1 LTATATV
8 TATTAAQQ
16 PVLSLRDVRVGS
28 RHRREVRDIVRGVN
42 LDVLPGEKVG
52 VVGESGSG
60 KTLTMLSMLRLLP
73 RPLEVLG
80 GEIFFE
86 NRNITDLDERGMQS
100 VRGGGVAMVY
110 QDPMTSL
117 NPLLRV
123 RTQLVETLRAH
134 GAGKAAAHERT
145 REVLGQVGFVDPERV
160 AAAFPHELSGGMV
173 QRVMIAMAISTSPRL
188 LVADEPT
195 TALDVTIQQQI
206 LDLVDSLQARTAMA
220 VVWVSHDLGV
230 IARLVDRVCVMYAGR
245 VVESAATVQLFD
257 RPTHPY
263 SRALLGSLPGPEV
276 EHRAQLTQIGGSP
289 PDPTMLQAGCPFRAR
304 CPYAF
309 ERCAEEEPPL
319 LDRGHGSF
327 AACWREPGTW
337 S

>member
-1 LTATATV
+1 MTAIAPGPV
-8 TATTAAQQ
+8 
-16 PVLSLRDVRVGS
+16 PVLSLREVRVGS
-28 RHRREVRDIVRGVN
+28 RRRRQVREIVRGVS
-42 LDVLPGEKVG
+42 LEVLPGEKVG

-60 KTLTMLSMLRLLP
+60 KTLTMLSMLKLLP

-80 GEIFFE
+80 GEIRFE
-86 NRNITDLDERGMQS
+86 DRNITDLDERAMQS

-123 RTQLVETLRAH
+123 RTQLIETLRGH
-134 GAGKAAAHERT
+134 GTSKAAAQART
-145 REVLGQVGFVDPERV
+145 AEVLGQVGFVDPDRV

-206 LDLVDSLQARTAMA
+206 LDLVDSLQAKTAMS

-245 VVESAATVQLFD
+245 VVESAPTVQLFA

-263 SRALLGSLPGPEV
+263 SLALLGSLPGPDV
-276 EHRAQLTQIGGSP
+276 KHRAQLTQIGGSP
-289 PDPTMLQAGCPFRAR
+289 PDPTMLQPGCPFRAR

-309 ERCAEEEPPL
+309 DRCSQEEPPL
-319 LDRGHGSF
+319 INRGDGSL
-327 AACWREPGTW
+327 AACWKDPGTW

>member
-1 LTATATV
+1 LTATAAGPV
-8 TATTAAQQ
+8 
-16 PVLSLRDVRVGS
+16 PVLSLREVRVGS
-28 RHRREVRDIVRGVN
+28 RRRRQVREIVRGVS
-42 LDVLPGEKVG
+42 LEVLPGEKVG

-60 KTLTMLSMLRLLP
+60 KTLTMLSILRLLP

-80 GEIFFE
+80 GEIRFE
-86 NRNITDLDERGMQS
+86 DRNITDLDERAMQS

-123 RTQLVETLRAH
+123 RTQLIETLRGH
-134 GAGKAAAHERT
+134 GTSKAAARART
-145 REVLGQVGFVDPERV
+145 AEVLGQVGFVDPDRV

-206 LDLVDSLQARTAMA
+206 LDLVDSLQAKTAMS

-245 VVESAATVQLFD
+245 VVESAPTVQLFA

-263 SRALLGSLPGPEV
+263 SLALLGSLPGPDV
-276 EHRAQLTQIGGSP
+276 KHRAQLTQIGGSP
-289 PDPTMLQAGCPFRAR
+289 PDPTMLQSGCPFRAR

-309 ERCAEEEPPL
+309 DRCSQEEPPL
-319 LDRGHGSF
+319 IDRGDGSF
-327 AACWREPGTW
+327 AACWKDPGTW

>member
-1 LTATATV
+1 
-8 TATTAAQQ
+8 
-16 PVLSLRDVRVGS
+16 
-28 RHRREVRDIVRGVN
+28 
-42 LDVLPGEKVG
+42 
-52 VVGESGSG
+52 
-60 KTLTMLSMLRLLP
+60 
-73 RPLEVLG
+73 
-80 GEIFFE
+80 
-86 NRNITDLDERGMQS
+86 MQS
-100 VRGGGVAMVY
+100 VRGGGAAMVY

-123 RTQLVETLRAH
+123 RTQLIETLRAH
-134 GAGKAAAHERT
+134 GANKAAARERAA
-145 REVLGQVGFVDPERV
+145 EVLGQVGFADPDRV

-206 LDLVDSLQARTAMA
+206 LDLVDSLQASTAMS

-245 VVESAATVQLFD
+245 VVESAPTVQLFG

-263 SRALLGSLPGPEV
+263 SLALLGSLPGPEV

-309 ERCAEEEPPL
+309 DRCAEEEPPL
-319 LDRGHGSF
+319 LDRGEGSF
-327 AACWREPGTW
+327 AACWKEPGTW